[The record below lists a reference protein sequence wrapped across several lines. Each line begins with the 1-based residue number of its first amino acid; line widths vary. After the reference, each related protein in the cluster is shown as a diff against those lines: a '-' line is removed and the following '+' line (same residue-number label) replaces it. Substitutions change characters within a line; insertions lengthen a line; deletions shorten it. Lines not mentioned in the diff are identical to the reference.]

1 MAEFVKFL
9 SRIIFKIFYKFELKG
24 IENVPAEGPAIL
36 CSNHPGTL
44 DMFFIGCKLKR
55 LVHYMAKEE
64 LFKNPFLAFILP
76 KL

>member
-9 SRIIFKIFYKFELKG
+9 ARVIFKIFYRFEVEGMENIPLKG
-24 IENVPAEGPAIL
+24 GAIM

-44 DMFFIGCKLKR
+44 DMFFIACKVKR

-64 LFKNPFLAFILP
+64 LLHIYYLNLVHFL
-76 KL
+76 